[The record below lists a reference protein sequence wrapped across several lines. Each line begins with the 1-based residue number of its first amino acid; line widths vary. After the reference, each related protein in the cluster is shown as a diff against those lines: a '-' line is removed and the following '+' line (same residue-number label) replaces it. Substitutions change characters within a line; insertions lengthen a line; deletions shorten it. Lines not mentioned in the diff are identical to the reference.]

1 MAGTPLQIK
10 SVIFDLDDTLIDWS
24 GQSVSWPDFL
34 RPRSDQIHHFLT
46 SDGLSLPPQDEFYDL
61 VSSAIGELWNKAR
74 ETGKLHSIG
83 VMLCQL
89 LADLGNNLDQIDID
103 EVLVHFDW
111 QPFPGVKL
119 FDDSLEVLDALKLK
133 HYKLGLLTNSFL
145 PMWMRDIELE
155 AFGLLDYFDAR
166 LTAADVGYI
175 KPHPAIF
182 EEILSFLGTDPEEAV
197 FVGDRPKNDI
207 AGANEAGMISILIT
221 PPHVNHERGNVT
233 PDYAIEKLSELLP
246 LLSSIDSQLS
256 K

>member
-1 MAGTPLQIK
+1 MAGAPIQIK

-24 GQSVSWPDFL
+24 GQAVAWPDFL
-34 RPRSDQIHHFLT
+34 RPRTDQIHQFLI
-46 SDGLSLPPQDEFYDL
+46 SAGLSLPLEDEFYAL

-89 LADLGNNLDQIDID
+89 LADLGNNVDQIDID
-103 EVLVHFDW
+103 EVLVQFNW

-119 FDDSLEVLDALKLK
+119 FDDSLEVLDALKLR
-133 HYKLGLLTNSFL
+133 HYKIGLLTNSFL
-145 PMWMRDIELE
+145 PMWMRDVELE
-155 AFGLLDYFDAR
+155 AFGILDYFDAR

-182 EEILSFLGTDPEEAV
+182 KEMLSLLETKPEEAV

-207 AGANEAGMISILIT
+207 AGANEAGMISILIS
-221 PPHVNHERGNVT
+221 PPHVNHEHGNVT
-233 PDYAIEKLSELLP
+233 PDYAVDNLSELLA
-246 LLSSIDSQLS
+246 LLSSIDSHLS
-256 K
+256 S